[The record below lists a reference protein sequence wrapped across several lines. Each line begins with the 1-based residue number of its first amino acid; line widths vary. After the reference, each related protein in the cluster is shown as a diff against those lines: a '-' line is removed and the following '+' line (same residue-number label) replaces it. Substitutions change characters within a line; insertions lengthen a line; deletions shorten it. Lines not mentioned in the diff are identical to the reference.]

1 MFFKIIIY
9 IIFSL
14 LFLFTGIFASN
25 LIIDKDPMSK
35 RFFGSAKIIYN
46 IDYGFY
52 ALDVLEFKVSQIFNV
67 SSNYYSNDTKLLTYS
82 SFTKDEV
89 DEKFNLFRKQIIE
102 LDLSLK
108 KILEQK
114 YNHTKQL
121 IDQYNNEN
129 DKLSNS
135 IQNKLQIMD
144 RFIDEI
150 EKENLLDPQEKNELL
165 KEKITIVG
173 KKIDTETKFG
183 SAQLDI
189 LFGQSLLNQDLD
201 IYMEN
206 LKNKNFE
213 HNFVTLSNVEY
224 FDEHLNINYNSR
236 VIITLLFTLLGIF
249 VAWCILEIRSFF
261 SRRNSL

>member
-35 RFFGSAKIIYN
+35 RIFGSAKVIYN
-46 IDYGFY
+46 IDYDFY
-52 ALDVLEFKVSQIFNV
+52 QLDELEFKVTQIFNI
-67 SSNYYSNDTKLLTYS
+67 SSNYYSHDTKLLTFS
-82 SFTKDEV
+82 SLIKDEV
-89 DEKFNLFRKQIIE
+89 DEKFELFRKQIIE
-102 LDLSLK
+102 LDISLK

-114 YNHTKQL
+114 YHHNKKL
-121 IDQYNNEN
+121 IDYYINEN
-129 DKLSNS
+129 FKLSNS
-135 IQNKLQIMD
+135 IQKKLQIMD
-144 RFIDEI
+144 EIIDEM
-150 EKENLLDPQEKNELL
+150 ENKNLLDSLEKNELL

-173 KKIDTETKFG
+173 KGVDTQAQFG
-183 SAQLDI
+183 SAQLD
-189 LFGQSLLNQDLD
+189 LFFNQSLLNQDLD

-206 LKNKNFE
+206 LKNSNFE
-213 HNFVTLSNVEY
+213 HYFVTLSNVEY
-224 FDEHLNINYNSR
+224 FEEHLNINYNSR

-249 VAWCILEIRSFF
+249 IAWCILEIRSFF

>member
-35 RFFGSAKIIYN
+35 RFFGSAKVIYN
-46 IDYGFY
+46 NDYDFY
-52 ALDVLEFKVSQIFNV
+52 KLDELEFKVIQLFNI
-67 SSNYYSNDTKLLTYS
+67 SSSYYSHDTKLLTFS
-82 SFTKDEV
+82 SLIKDEV
-89 DEKFNLFRKQIIE
+89 DEKFELFRKQIIE
-102 LDLSLK
+102 LDISLK

-114 YNHTKQL
+114 YHHNKEL
-121 IDQYNNEN
+121 IDYYINEN
-129 DKLSNS
+129 FKLSNS
-135 IQNKLQIMD
+135 IQKKLQIMD
-144 RFIDEI
+144 EIIDEM
-150 EKENLLDPQEKNELL
+150 ENKDLLDSLEKNELL

-173 KKIDTETKFG
+173 KGIDTQAQFG
-183 SAQLDI
+183 SAQLD
-189 LFGQSLLNQDLD
+189 LFFKQSLLNQNLN

-206 LKNKNFE
+206 LKKKNFE
-213 HNFVTLSNVEY
+213 HKFVTLSNVEY

>member
-35 RFFGSAKIIYN
+35 RIFGSAKVIYN
-46 IDYGFY
+46 IDYDFY
-52 ALDVLEFKVSQIFNV
+52 KLDELEFKVKQIFNI
-67 SSNYYSNDTKLLTYS
+67 SSNYYSHDTKLLTFS
-82 SFTKDEV
+82 SLIKDEV
-89 DEKFNLFRKQIIE
+89 DEKFELFRKQIIE
-102 LDLSLK
+102 LDISLK
-108 KILEQK
+108 KILKQK
-114 YNHTKQL
+114 YQHNKKL
-121 IDQYNNEN
+121 IDYYINEN
-129 DKLSNS
+129 FKLSNS
-135 IQNKLQIMD
+135 IQKKLQIMD
-144 RFIDEI
+144 EI
-150 EKENLLDPQEKNELL
+150 INEMENKNLLDSLEKNELL

-173 KKIDTETKFG
+173 KGIDTQAQFG
-183 SAQLDI
+183 SAQLD
-189 LFGQSLLNQDLD
+189 LFFSQSLLNQDLD

-206 LKNKNFE
+206 LNNNNFE
-213 HNFVTLSNVEY
+213 HYFVTLSNVEY

-249 VAWCILEIRSFF
+249 IAWCILEIRSFL